1 MSFIIMQFSCKR
13 KAQIVSGN
21 KDLID
26 TKREEVV
33 YSLDNF
39 KDVEKKFNFFGE
51 SYSTNKK
58 TTLMN
63 DIFYTAAILP
73 KEYYI
78 KKYLEKKDSLSIYKE
93 KLKNEEIIQFDFQ
106 SIDKKDLFLR
116 DKKGVYEEY
125 IKYFSFRIKNDFYA
139 VTSERDTIKPVG
151 VFFERT
157 YKLTP
162 FKRLLIYFK
171 FPKEVNELKLVYHDK
186 VFGNE
191 FFKFKLEK

>member
-63 DIFYTAAILP
+63 DIFYTAA
-73 KEYYI
+73 
-78 KKYLEKKDSLSIYKE
+78 
-93 KLKNEEIIQFDFQ
+93 
-106 SIDKKDLFLR
+106 
-116 DKKGVYEEY
+116 
-125 IKYFSFRIKNDFYA
+125 
-139 VTSERDTIKPVG
+139 
-151 VFFERT
+151 
-157 YKLTP
+157 
-162 FKRLLIYFK
+162 
-171 FPKEVNELKLVYHDK
+171 
-186 VFGNE
+186 
-191 FFKFKLEK
+191 

>member
-1 MSFIIMQFSCKR
+1 
-13 KAQIVSGN
+13 
-21 KDLID
+21 
-26 TKREEVV
+26 
-33 YSLDNF
+33 
-39 KDVEKKFNFFGE
+39 
-51 SYSTNKK
+51 
-58 TTLMN
+58 
-63 DIFYTAAILP
+63 
-73 KEYYI
+73 
-78 KKYLEKKDSLSIYKE
+78 
-93 KLKNEEIIQFDFQ
+93 IQFDFQ